1 MELNFQPFGTSKE
14 KNIQR
19 QPERDKES
27 MQVNRGSEYTPSF
40 NRGSKNSRFNE
51 FNRGSVVNTIQNT
64 GNDFKVQPVKY
75 TPEVR
80 RIIKWDNDEWQIKRH
95 GNKTVNFQ
103 RLKLPPE
110 QSEQD

>member
-27 MQVNRGSEYTPSF
+27 MQVNRGSEYTPS
-40 NRGSKNSRFNE
+40 